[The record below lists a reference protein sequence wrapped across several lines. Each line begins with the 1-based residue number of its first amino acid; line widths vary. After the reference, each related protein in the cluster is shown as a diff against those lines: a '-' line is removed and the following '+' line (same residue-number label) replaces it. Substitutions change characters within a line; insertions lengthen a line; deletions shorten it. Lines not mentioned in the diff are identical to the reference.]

1 MTERGTKTFIGFFV
15 LGALAL
21 FIAFILLLGSG
32 RLGDR
37 NPTFVLYFETS
48 LKGLTQGSPV
58 YFKGIRIGK
67 VASIQIRPELGT
79 AKFYTPVIIEIERDK
94 ATALLEDGSERDVF
108 EENGLLT
115 RLIEAGLRG
124 KLGISSILTGQLC
137 VELDILRNADPV
149 DMTKLTPYKGSPQ
162 IPTQL
167 SSLDAAL
174 STLENIPIQEIL
186 YDVIGSIRSMSEQLG
201 RIDVSGLAVSLR
213 ETSDAIREEVRG
225 FGSVRRNATAA
236 VDAYAALASS
246 LQKDIHATL
255 GSVNATLGSVNAT
268 LRSIGNLADSSESVV
283 VEAQGA
289 MRGLRRTADTANSL
303 FSEDSA
309 PVLEFSQTMLSLR
322 KAAQALSELATLLEI
337 KPNALIF
344 GRNN

>member
-1 MTERGTKTFIGFFV
+1 MTERGTKTFIGAFV

-32 RLGDR
+32 RFSSS
-37 NPTFVLYFETS
+37 NPSFVLYFDTS

-67 VASIQIRPELGT
+67 VKAIQILPEAGG
-79 AKFYTPVIIEIERDK
+79 AEFRTPVVIEIEKDK
-94 ATALLEDGSERDVF
+94 AMTLLEDGSERELF
-108 EENGLLT
+108 EDPAILN
-115 RLIEAGLRG
+115 RLISAGLRG

-137 VELDILRNADPV
+137 VELDLFRNADPV
-149 DMTKLTPYKGSPQ
+149 ALNSLTPYKGSPQ

-174 STLENIPIQEIL
+174 STLEDMPVQEIL
-186 YDVIGSIRSMSEQLG
+186 LDLMGSLKNLSEQI
-201 RIDVSGLAVSLR
+201 RDIDAAGLVASLR
-213 ETSDAIREEVRG
+213 ETSDTIRQKAEQLETLQTDARG
-225 FGSVRRNATAA
+225 TLT
-236 VDAYAALASS
+236 AYAELAASVE
-246 LQKDIHATL
+246 KDVHATL
-255 GSVNATLGSVNAT
+255 ARVNST
-268 LRSIGNLADSSESVV
+268 LADIGKLTTASEGVMA
-283 VEAQGA
+283 EASGA
-289 MRGLRRTADTANSL
+289 MRGIRKSADNAASL

-322 KAAQALSELATLLEI
+322 RAAQALSELATLLEI

>member
-1 MTERGTKTFIGFFV
+1 MTERGTKTFIGLFV

-32 RLGDR
+32 RLGSA
-37 NPTFVLYFETS
+37 NPTFVLYFNTS

-58 YFKGIRIGK
+58 YFKGIRVGK
-67 VASIQIRPELGT
+67 VSSIQILPDLGT
-79 AKFYTPVIIEIERDK
+79 AKFQTPVIIEIEKDK
-94 ATALLEDGSERDVF
+94 AMALLEDGRERQLF
-108 EENGLLT
+108 EDPDILN
-115 RLIEAGLRG
+115 RLIGAGLRG

-137 VELDILRNADPV
+137 VELDLFRNADPV
-149 DMTKLTPYKGSPQ
+149 NPNTLMPYKGSPQ

-174 STLENIPIQEIL
+174 STLEDMPVQEIL
-186 YDVIGSIRSMSEQLG
+186 LDVMGSLRTLSEQI
-201 RIDVSGLAVSLR
+201 RDIDASGLVASLR
-213 ETSDAIREEVRG
+213 DTSDTIRQKVEN
-225 FGSVRRNATAA
+225 FGDLQTDAKSTLS
-236 VDAYAALASS
+236 AYAQLASAME
-246 LQKDIHATL
+246 KDIHATL
-255 GSVNATLGSVNAT
+255 ARVNGTLAAIGKLTAT
-268 LRSIGNLADSSESVV
+268 SEGVMND
-283 VEAQGA
+283 AAGA
-289 MRGLRRTADTANSL
+289 MRGIRKSADNAASL

-322 KAAQALSELATLLEI
+322 RAAQALSELATLLEI

>member
-1 MTERGTKTFIGFFV
+1 MTERSTKTFIGAFV

-21 FIAFILLLGSG
+21 LVGFILLLGSG
-32 RLGDR
+32 SFGNR
-37 NPTFVLYFETS
+37 NPTFVLYFNTS
-48 LKGLTQGSPV
+48 LKGLIQGSPV

-67 VASIQIRPELGT
+67 VNSIQIRPEIGT

-94 ATALLEDGSERDVF
+94 AMALLEDGSEKDLF
-108 EENGLLT
+108 DDPNIIA
-115 RLIEAGLRG
+115 RLIKAGLRG
-124 KLGISSILTGQLC
+124 KLGITSILTGQLC
-137 VELDILRNADPV
+137 VELDIMRNADPV
-149 DMTKLTPYKGSPQ
+149 DVAALAPYKGSPQ

-186 YDVIGSIRSMSEQLG
+186 YDVVSSVKSMSEQL
-201 RIDVSGLAVSLR
+201 RDIDASGLVASLR
-213 ETSDAIREEVRG
+213 DTSDAVREEVRA
-225 FGSVRRNATAA
+225 FGSLRQNADHTLN
-236 VDAYAALASS
+236 AYSTLAGS
-246 LQKDIHATL
+246 LKKDIHNTL
-255 GSVNATLGSVNAT
+255 AGVNDTLQS
-268 LRSIGNLADSSESVV
+268 LSSLAVASEGAVS
-283 VEAQGA
+283 EARGA
-289 MRGLRRTADTANSL
+289 MAGLRRSADTANSL

-322 KAAQALSELATLLEI
+322 RAAQALSELATLLEI

>member
-21 FIAFILLLGSG
+21 FIGFILLLGSG
-32 RLGDR
+32 SFGNR
-37 NPTFVLYFETS
+37 NPTFVLYFNTS
-48 LKGLTQGSPV
+48 LKGLTPGSPV

-255 GSVNATLGSVNAT
+255 GSVNATL
-268 LRSIGNLADSSESVV
+268 RSIGNLADSSESVV